1 MKFNKR
7 NQDVKPNNV
16 SIRRGD
22 TVIIIAGKDKGKKGK
37 VIDVDPFANTCI
49 VDGVNTIIKHT
60 KARSAQ
66 QKSERVK
73 KAGSI
78 HISNVQ
84 VLCKCGKA
92 TRVSFKINEKGI
104 KNRVCAKCGEI
115 LDKKFVKV
123 KEKAKDDTTD
133 ETKDKDDEEK
143 KDTVKK
149 PLQRREVKSTADAK
163 IKKPFVGGMP
173 AAGSTHRK
181 IGS

>member
-22 TVIIIAGKDKGKKGK
+22 TVVVIAGKDKGKKGK
-37 VIDVDPFANTCI
+37 VIAVDPIANTCI
-49 VDGVNTIIKHT
+49 VDGVNIVIKHS

-66 QKSERVK
+66 QKSARTK

-84 VLCKCGKA
+84 ILCKCGKA
-92 TRVSFKINEKGI
+92 VRVAYKINEKGV

-123 KEKAKDDTTD
+123 KEKAQD
-133 ETKDKDDEEK
+133 ETAGEKDQAANEEEK
-143 KDTVKK
+143 TIKK
-149 PLQRREVKSTADAK
+149 PLQRREIKSTADVK
-163 IKKPFVGGMP
+163 IKKPFAGGSP
-173 AAGSTHRK
+173 SAGSTHRK